1 MGRGTRLAAAC
12 AVALCLAA
20 PAAARSSVARP
31 HSFVWPV
38 TGTITTPF
46 GVMSYNG
53 FHPGIDIG
61 MLRSLDVRAAAPG
74 VVTATG
80 YTTGFEGYGNIVL
93 VNAGAGLQVLYA
105 HLSRVHAHVGER
117 VIPGELLGIAG
128 CTGSCTGTHLHFE
141 VRLDGT
147 AVNPLRFLPGRSP
160 VAPAGPV
167 FARRLEVAHAAR
179 SLLAHVPVA
188 RVSAWL
194 KPRPSRAPHHAV
206 HHKRQVRFLANVA
219 RRPFP

>member
-12 AVALCLAA
+12 VVALCLAA
-20 PAAARSSVARP
+20 PAAARSSVLRP

-46 GVMSYNG
+46 GVVSYNG

-105 HLSRVHAHVGER
+105 HLSRVHAHVGEHL
-117 VIPGELLGIAG
+117 VPGELLGIAG

-141 VRLDGT
+141 VRLGGT
-147 AVNPLRFLPGRSP
+147 AVDPMRFLSGGSP
-160 VAPAGPV
+160 VSPAGPG

-179 SLLAHVPVA
+179 SLLAHVPAA
-188 RVSAWL
+188 RVSDWL
-194 KPRPSRAPHHAV
+194 KPHLHRARQHAIRRERRFRV
-206 HHKRQVRFLANVA
+206 LASAVRGPL
-219 RRPFP
+219 P

>member
-1 MGRGTRLAAAC
+1 MGRGTWLAAAC

-20 PAAARSSVARP
+20 PAAARPSVLRS
-31 HSFVWPV
+31 HSFVWPA

-46 GVMSYNG
+46 GETDMG

-74 VVTATG
+74 VVTAVG

-93 VNAGAGLQVLYA
+93 VDGGAGLQVLYA
-105 HLSRVHAHVGER
+105 HLSQLRSRVGER
-117 VIPGELLGIAG
+117 VVPGELLGIAG

-147 AVNPLRFLPGRSP
+147 AVNPLRFLPGGLP
-160 VAPAGPV
+160 VAPAGAA
-167 FARRLEVAHAAR
+167 FAWRLEAALAAR
-179 SLLAHVPVA
+179 ALLAHLPVA
-188 RVSAWL
+188 RFSSWLDPQRGLVERPDRDVRVLASAG
-194 KPRPSRAPHHAV
+194 
-206 HHKRQVRFLANVA
+206 
-219 RRPFP
+219 RPFP